1 MFALLHALSD
11 GRFHSGEVLAQTL
24 GCSRSHVWQ
33 QIQLIESEFGL
44 TIQHVRGRGYR
55 LVRPIDWLDAATIR
69 ARSGGRWE
77 VEVAERVDSTNTR
90 LLARSSSH
98 AGPLALFAE
107 HQMAGRGRRG
117 RQWHTRLGEA
127 LTFSV
132 LWQVDGGVA
141 RLSGL
146 SLAVGLAIV
155 RALAGFGLQVALKW
169 PNDVLLQGRKLA
181 GILVELAGDTLG
193 PTSVVIGVGINLQSP
208 EVDQPTAGVRDI
220 RPELSRNELAGA
232 LLTELA
238 QVLDEFAQGGFA
250 GLRQDWQQHHL
261 WQDQPVEL
269 IHADGLRITGIA
281 RGVDSLGALLLETS
295 DGVQRFHSGD
305 VSLRSRA

>member
-155 RALAGFGLQVALKW
+155 RALAGFGLPVALKW

-220 RPELSRNELAGA
+220 HPELSRNELAGA

-281 RGVDSLGALLLETS
+281 RGVDSLGALLLETPA
-295 DGVQRFHSGD
+295 GVQRFHSGD

>member
-155 RALAGFGLQVALKW
+155 RALAGFGLPVALKW

-208 EVDQPTAGVRDI
+208 EVDQPTAGVRDT

-281 RGVDSLGALLLETS
+281 RGVDSLGALLLETP